1 MSAWRTASWSSP
13 RRTDERAVRRGAC
26 PGHQPEIPV
35 PAPAVSDPFA
45 GAWLV
50 TEYVHDPDG
59 RLAGIVR
66 QRRTLEATAP
76 GVIRVTQVCEPEGLD
91 GHPMQDFAGTWVF
104 DLRTDGARRIYEG
117 PDVVGHGYEWS
128 PGAMTGRGV
137 WPRFGHTF
145 ESFAVLVAPDRQL
158 TGGFFGLAGRPV
170 ADIVG
175 VAEPDRGRW
184 PELDLSAAPSPPAA
198 VGPGVEHRMGPLA
211 VAEHWPSP
219 TEQVR
224 TLAIADPLGG
234 ASVTIADRRT
244 PDGRRVD
251 IRLDRPGLAG
261 HTRAR

>member
-1 MSAWRTASWSSP
+1 M
-13 RRTDERAVRRGAC
+13 
-26 PGHQPEIPV
+26 
-35 PAPAVSDPFA
+35 SDPFS

-66 QRRTLEATAP
+66 QRRTLEAVTP
-76 GVIRVTQVCEPEGLD
+76 EVIRVTQVCEPEGLR
-91 GHPMQDFAGTWVF
+91 GHPMADFAGTWVF
-104 DLRTDGARRIYEG
+104 DLRIEGALRCYEG
-117 PDVVGHGYEWS
+117 PDVVGHGHEWS

-158 TGGFFGLAGRPV
+158 TGGFFDLAGRSV
-170 ADIVG
+170 VDVVG
-175 VAEPDRGRW
+175 VAEPDGGRW

-198 VGPGVEHRMGPLA
+198 IGPGVARRVGPLT

-234 ASVTIADRRT
+234 AAVTIASHQGPHSRHVEVAVT
-244 PDGRRVD
+244 
-251 IRLDRPGLAG
+251 A
-261 HTRAR
+261 

>member
-1 MSAWRTASWSSP
+1 M
-13 RRTDERAVRRGAC
+13 
-26 PGHQPEIPV
+26 
-35 PAPAVSDPFA
+35 SDPFA

-76 GVIRVTQVCEPEGLD
+76 HVIRVTQVCEPEGLD

-104 DLRTDGARRIYEG
+104 DLRIDGARRIYEG

-198 VGPGVEHRMGPLA
+198 VGPGVERRVGPLA
-211 VAEHWPSP
+211 VAEHWA
-219 TEQVR
+219 
-224 TLAIADPLGG
+224 LAHRAGADPGDRRPARRSLSHHRGPPGG
-234 ASVTIADRRT
+234 APDR
-244 PDGRRVD
+244 RRVD
-251 IRLDRPGLAG
+251 IRLEQTG
-261 HTRAR
+261 AR